1 MRLVAGRK
9 VVGDQY
15 QGKVLCWL
23 RRKVQARGI
32 KSENFFVKDAMANE
46 VDSGTELDSPNED
59 EEEKEEG
66 EKKDD

>member
-1 MRLVAGRK
+1 M
-9 VVGDQY
+9 
-15 QGKVLCWL
+15 
-23 RRKVQARGI
+23 QARGI